1 MTLIIIVLIVIALAA
16 AGAIVYGDSSWQ
28 EETKIL
34 HAKMQAVR
42 RPIAPTAYDAREIE
56 TLPAPVKRYF
66 RAVLQEGQAM
76 IASVHV
82 VQQGQFRRSETREN
96 WQSFNAAEFVTIR
109 PPSFDWDAR
118 VKIAAG
124 AKVYVHDA
132 YAAGMGNLHA
142 AVLGLLTV
150 AEMHGTRELA
160 QGELLRYLG
169 EAAWYLTVLL
179 LSQGVHWQ
187 GINDS
192 STRATLTDSAIS
204 ASLDFTFDRDGLI
217 STAWAQSRCR
227 IAMGALQTAPWQG
240 RFGVYAQRSGMRVPL
255 EAEVEWQLPNGPWP
269 YWRGRLTDIKYEFA
283 MR

>member
-1 MTLIIIVLIVIALAA
+1 MALIIIVLIVIALAA

-42 RPIAPTAYDAREIE
+42 LPIAPTAYDAREIE

-96 WQSFNAAEFVTIR
+96 WQPFSAAEFVTIR

-118 VKIAAG
+118 VKMTAG
-124 AKVYVHDA
+124 VKVYVQDA
-132 YAAGMGNLHA
+132 YAAGMGTLHA
-142 AVLGLLTV
+142 AVLGLFAV
-150 AEMHGTRELA
+150 DEMHGTRELA

-169 EAAWYLTVLL
+169 EAAWYPTALL
-179 LSQGVHWQ
+179 PSQGVHWE
-187 GINDS
+187 GIDDS
-192 STRATLTDSAIS
+192 SARATLTDGATS
-204 ASLDFTFDRDGLI
+204 ASLEFRFDQDGLI
-217 STAWAQSRCR
+217 STAWARSRCR
-227 IAMGALQTAPWQG
+227 IANRAFQTAPWQG
-240 RFGVYAQRSGMRVPL
+240 RFGSYAQRGGMRVPL
-255 EAEVEWQLPNGPWP
+255 EAEAEWQLPNGPLP
-269 YWRGRLTDIKYEFA
+269 YWRGRLLDIQYEFA
-283 MR
+283 